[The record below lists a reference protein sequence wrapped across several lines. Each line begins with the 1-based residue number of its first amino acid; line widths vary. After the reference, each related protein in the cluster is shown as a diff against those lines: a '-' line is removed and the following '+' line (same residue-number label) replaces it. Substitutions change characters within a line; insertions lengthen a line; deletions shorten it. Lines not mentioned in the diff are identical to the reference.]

1 MLSIRCPNCEDM
13 VFLEEMIKLIEESD
27 ELHDR
32 ETGELDY
39 YGVKPSQLQ
48 SLKDKLKELKGE

>member
-1 MLSIRCPNCEDM
+1 M